1 MAIETKVTLKSHFER
16 GDQPTSAQF
25 SNLIDSM
32 IKLPVSGDTAK
43 NGFIEVVNTAESTA
57 HVPATLG
64 RNWLL
69 NVETTAQGRDLLA
82 ITSASALGG
91 GTAGLGILAAEV
103 TASVVGL
110 LGTIPSTSLEPFPAG
125 TAMLFHQGAA
135 PTGWTQT
142 TAAGYTNAAF
152 RSVATSSIST
162 GGADEFTS
170 TFGASVE
177 TSAHVLTTSEI
188 PSHSH
193 GITFPTSTYFSN
205 TLSGTEPGPNAPGVD
220 YTDQTFP
227 TNTDAAGSDGGH
239 THGLTNMN
247 LKYVD
252 VIVATKD

>member
-91 GTAGLGILAAEV
+91 GTVGLGLLAAEV
-103 TASVVGL
+103 TASAVSQLGVIPIAQLASATDTSIGAIEIATTAEVSAREAGDRAITPAALNAHPMLPKVMINFNGSAQASARLSYGVSAVVKDGTGTYTMTYTTPFANSFGQIFAQSQQNTTSGVPTMEIDTHDVSGCTMTSW
-110 LGTIPSTSLEPFPAG
+110 LGT
-125 TAMLFHQGAA
+125 GAA
-135 PTGWTQT
+135 HQ
-142 TAAGYTNAAF
+142 A
-152 RSVATSSIST
+152 
-162 GGADEFTS
+162 
-170 TFGASVE
+170 
-177 TSAHVLTTSEI
+177 
-188 PSHSH
+188 
-193 GITFPTSTYFSN
+193 
-205 TLSGTEPGPNAPGVD
+205 
-220 YTDQTFP
+220 
-227 TNTDAAGSDGGH
+227 TDAHEITITVWGDQ
-239 THGLTNMN
+239 
-247 LKYVD
+247 
-252 VIVATKD
+252 

>member
-64 RNWLL
+64 RKWFL

-103 TASVVGL
+103 TASVVSQ
-110 LGTIPSTSLEPFPAG
+110 LGIIPVASLAS
-125 TAMLFHQGAA
+125 AA
-135 PTGWTQT
+135 
-142 TAAGYTNAAF
+142 
-152 RSVATSSIST
+152 V
-162 GGADEFTS
+162 
-170 TFGASVE
+170 
-177 TSAHVLTTSEI
+177 TSASATPFDTFFESSEL
-188 PSHSH
+188 SAAVDTEVTALH
-193 GITFPTSTYFSN
+193 GLGIVPR
-205 TLSGTEPGPNAPGVD
+205 GTEISMVNRVSADGNYPVGRHISFTGS
-220 YTDQTFP
+220 YH
-227 TNTDAAGSDGGH
+227 SDGPDN
-239 THGLTNMN
+239 GLTISYDASAVVVGMGQTMVVISPTTNNDVGLN
-247 LKYVD
+247 LTNWRW
-252 VIVATKD
+252 VIKAWV